1 MEKFSDEVSLTW
13 HAMSADEVIKTLDT
27 LPKSG
32 LSSEEA
38 TRRLK
43 EYGPN
48 QLAGKPRPTFLKML
62 LAQLRNFI
70 VIMLVVAAA
79 VSAILGEWVDAGA
92 IFAIVVLNSVL
103 GVVQESRAEQALA
116 ALKKLAAP
124 EAHVMRDGRR
134 VDIPAPELVPGDI
147 VFLEAGNFIPAD
159 VRLIEAVNLRIE
171 EASLTGESVA
181 VQKNAAGELEAEI
194 PLGDRHNTAFMGTVV
209 SYGRGQGIVVST
221 GMHTQLGL
229 IANMLQ
235 NVK

>member
-1 MEKFSDEVSLTW
+1 MNMVPTS
-13 HAMSADEVIKTLDT
+13 
-27 LPKSG
+27 
-32 LSSEEA
+32 
-38 TRRLK
+38 
-43 EYGPN
+43 
-48 QLAGKPRPTFLKML
+48 LAGKPRPTFMKML
-62 LAQLRNFI
+62 LAQLKNFI
-70 VIMLVVAAA
+70 VIMLIVAAA
-79 VSAILGEWVDAGA
+79 VSAVLGEWVDAGA

-124 EAHVMRDGRR
+124 EAHILRDGRR

-171 EASLTGESVA
+171 EASLTGELVA
-181 VQKNAAGELEAEI
+181 VQKNAAAMLEADI

-235 NVK
+235 SVDEEATPLQKRLNNLGKILGWGALMICGLVFVVGCCAPT